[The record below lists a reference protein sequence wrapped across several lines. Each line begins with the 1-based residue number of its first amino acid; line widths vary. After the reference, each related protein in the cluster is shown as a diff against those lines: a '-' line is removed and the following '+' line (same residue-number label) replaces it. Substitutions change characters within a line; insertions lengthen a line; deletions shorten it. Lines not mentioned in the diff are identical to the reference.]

1 MFPEREALRNHLARQ
16 YKLGEDWTFLDDKEY
31 SYAVGMVVKAMGSVV
46 KNYRG
51 SKVIN
56 KFIEQEVTTRKIK
69 DELLNLWKEYT
80 AFIDKGEALYYNED
94 FMKWTL
100 SCIFL
105 ADDDEFQPIPDIIMA
120 GFTSTTILTK
130 EEIDKAE
137 I

>member
-16 YKLGEDWTFLDDKEY
+16 YKLREDWTFLDDKEY

-56 KFIEQEVTTRKIK
+56 KFIEQEVTARKIK

-80 AFIDKGEALYYNED
+80 AFIDKGEVLYCNED

-105 ADDDEFQPIPDIIMA
+105 ADDDEFEPIPDMIMA

>member
-1 MFPEREALRNHLARQ
+1 MFPEREALRSHLARQ

-31 SYAVGMVVKAMGSVV
+31 SYAVGMVVKAMGSVIR
-46 KNYRG
+46 NHRG
-51 SKVIN
+51 SEVIN
-56 KFIEQEVTTRKIK
+56 QFIEPRITARKIK
-69 DELLNLWKEYT
+69 DRFLNLWKEYA
-80 AFIDKGEALYYNED
+80 AFIDKGEVLYYNED

-105 ADDDEFQPIPDIIMA
+105 ADDDEFEPIPDMIMA